1 MRNEVR
7 WERMFPDE
15 LEAAFSRKPAVY
27 FTYGPCEPH
36 GPQNALGLDGLTA
49 RAAAIQTA
57 QKHGGIV
64 APADYWHIH
73 ELGEYGIWGA
83 ASVGEVPRKW
93 LTPVPPWVFFKNV
106 VYQIRAAEQLGFEAT
121 VLLTGHGGPH
131 SDDFKLMVELVQPY
145 VRTRLAG
152 LSAWEINLPGF
163 DNDRH
168 SGGDHAGRVETSL
181 LWALEPDC
189 VDPSRMPRE
198 GSDNGLFTTEPYFAM
213 GSDAGESDRRIGE
226 RMVADEVRE
235 LAAVTE
241 GLLGAYK
248 EAAGRSSETDASRP
262 GLETF
267 EAVEAFWDSVIR
279 PRMADFTCMLPEGR
293 FGGSV
298 AEGSVW
304 EKNWAVPNR
313 S

>member
-1 MRNEVR
+1 
-7 WERMFPDE
+7 MFPDE

-49 RAAAIQTA
+49 RAVAIRTA
-57 QKHGGIV
+57 QEHGGIV

-83 ASVGEVPRKW
+83 SAIGEVPRKW

-106 VYQIRAAEQLGFEAT
+106 VYQIRAAEQIGFEAT

-131 SDDFKLMVELVQPY
+131 SDDLKQIVDLIQPY
-145 VRTRLAG
+145 VRTRLMG
-152 LSAWEINLPGF
+152 LTAWEINLPGY
-163 DNDRH
+163 DNDGH

-189 VDPSRMPRE
+189 VDPSRMPQGE
-198 GSDNGLFTTEPYFAM
+198 SGSDHFTTEPYFAM
-213 GSDAGESDRRIGE
+213 GPDARESDRRIGE

-235 LAAVTE
+235 LAAITE
-241 GLLGAYK
+241 GSLAAYK
-248 EAAGRSSETDASRP
+248 EAADQSTETDASRP

-267 EAVEAFWDSVIR
+267 EAVEVFWDSVVR
-279 PRMADFTCMLPEGR
+279 PRMADFASMLPEGR

-298 AEGSVW
+298 PRGSVW
-304 EKNWAVPNR
+304 ERNWTVTDR